1 MTGSEE
7 YKNYV
12 KNIKANKI
20 KVCNKMKAVISRHL
34 EDLKRDDIYLDYSLI
49 DDIYSFSKE
58 HIKHVKGDLAKQAY
72 ILEPFQIFIVGSIFA
87 WKKKVDDSRRFSKSF
102 IFLARGNAKTDLA
115 AIAALYEY
123 YKSAKIGQEI
133 IMLATTKEQ
142 AGICFKR
149 AADMI
154 SFDSVLSKYSK
165 TSKARYYNYKEKGT
179 SRGEMRALA
188 SESDTLDGQRVS
200 FAILDEIHAYKKR
213 SLFDVIK
220 SSQGTMKNTHL
231 IMITTAGFITTG
243 FCMDE
248 YVYAQKILEKK
259 TIADEEFVY
268 IAELDKIQEWKD
280 PDMYIKANPNIGKS
294 VILEKLIEDRD
305 KAMVDTEAKKSFITK
320 HCNIFL
326 NADRRHFDYQL
337 FKDNT
342 GTFDAKQLGDLTW
355 YGGVDLSNRLDLTS
369 VSLVAF
375 DKEENLYIINKS
387 FIPEAQIK
395 NKEKYDRMKVLSWKK
410 EGYLEIC
417 SGNSVDYD
425 YVHKFF
431 NVYRELGL
439 NIRFIGFDRWGA
451 ATISEVM
458 EEDGYKCFDIPQGA
472 ITFSNPMREFEILM
486 LDQKIYHNNNE
497 LLSWAIGNIIAVKDA
512 NDNIRPDKSK
522 STERID
528 PFIATLN
535 ALYLAIKFKNKE
547 DEKLAWLEE
556 DVINPFI

>member
-1 MTGSEE
+1 MKGSQIYE
-7 YKNYV
+7 KYV
-12 KNIKANKI
+12 EDIRKGNIL
-20 KVCNKMKAVISRHL
+20 CCQKMKLVIDRHI
-34 EDLKRDDIYLDYSLI
+34 EDLERKDIYLDYDLI
-49 DDIYSFSKE
+49 DDIYEFSKK
-58 HIKHVKGDLAKQAY
+58 HIKHVKGDIAKQAY
-72 ILEPFQIFIVGSIFA
+72 VLEPFQIFIIGSILG
-87 WKKKVDDSRRFSKSF
+87 WKKKKDNSRRFSKSF
-102 IFLARGNAKTDLA
+102 IFLARGNAKTDIA
-115 AIAALYEY
+115 AISALYEY
-123 YKSAKIGQEI
+123 YKSGKIGQEI

-142 AGICFKR
+142 AAICFKR

-154 SFDSVLSKYSK
+154 NFDTILRKYSK

-188 SESDTLDGQRVS
+188 SESDTLDGMRVS
-200 FAILDEIHAYKKR
+200 FGILDEIHAYKNR
-213 SLFDVIK
+213 NLFDVIK

-231 IMITTAGFITTG
+231 MMITTAGFITTG

-259 TIADEEFVY
+259 VNADEEFLY
-268 IAELDKIQEWKD
+268 IAELDEIREWKD
-280 PDMYIKANPNIGKS
+280 ETKYIKANPNLGKS
-294 VILEKLIEDRD
+294 VILEKLIEDKE
-305 KAMVDTEAKKSFITK
+305 KAMVDTEAKKNFITK

-326 NADRRHFDYQL
+326 NADRRHFDYHL
-337 FKDNT
+337 FKENT
-342 GTFDAKQLGDLTW
+342 GKFDVKKLTELTW

-375 DKEENLYIINKS
+375 GEEDKLFIINNS
-387 FIPEAQIK
+387 FIPEMQIN
-395 NKEKYDRMKVLSWKK
+395 NKEKYDRMKVLSWRK
-410 EGYLEIC
+410 EGWLEIC
-417 SGNSVDYD
+417 AGNSVDYD

-431 NVYRELGL
+431 DHYRDIGL
-439 NIRFIGFDRWGA
+439 NIRFVGFDRWGA

-486 LDQKIYHNNNE
+486 LDKKIYHNNND

-547 DEKLAWLEE
+547 DVKLDWLEAE
-556 DVINPFI
+556 DVNPFI